1 MGLLK
6 EEAFFFL
13 ICSKVPP
20 RSEVALLSLE
30 RAWWSGVGNVQC
42 LGPPRQ
48 RSGSVGYLV
57 WSPAGGRGWRQ
68 GVIIVGGR
76 SNGEL
81 RGAAGSRLGPGYK
94 ASTKGPSGQ
103 DRPRPWG

>member
-13 ICSKVPP
+13 ICSKAPP
-20 RSEVALLSLE
+20 RSEVALLSAE
-30 RAWWSGVGNVQC
+30 SAWCSGWGMC
-42 LGPPRQ
+42 SAWGHPDRGP
-48 RSGSVGYLV
+48 GAVGYLV

-68 GVIIVGGR
+68 GVIIVDGR